1 MKNTLKIFFLIAPIL
16 TISCTSRIAEK
27 VDTESLT
34 KSKYEDSNIKLNKLY
49 EKINEYSPSTLK
61 KNIKNS
67 QVDWLQY
74 RAKSCNTP
82 NLEHPNNIK
91 NTECFTAEN
100 SKRIVQLENNY
111 KTLKDIINTSLKSL
125 DFDDNKKYSL
135 DFQNYCLCDVSI
147 PYIDTKK
154 NKLLASTSCE
164 NNESSQITEDEIIN
178 LTFDEI
184 GRLEV
189 TAINTYGSKYK
200 IAFEHK
206 LDDIYIIMIEGK
218 WGSIKDLSLPEF
230 VALKDQSNIV
240 TEDVCGDFNG

>member
-16 TISCTSRIAEK
+16 TISCTSSIAEK

-34 KSKYEDSNIKLNKLY
+34 KSKYENSNIELNKSY
-49 EKINEYSPSTLK
+49 KKINEYSSSTLK

-74 RAKSCNTP
+74 RAKACNTP
-82 NLEHPNNIK
+82 NLDHPNNVK
-91 NTECFTAEN
+91 STECFTAEN

-111 KTLKDIINTSLKSL
+111 KILKDIINTSFRSL
-125 DFDDNKKYSL
+125 DFDDNKNYSL
-135 DFQNYCLCDVSI
+135 DFQIYCLCDVSI

-164 NNESSQITEDEIIN
+164 NNESGQIIEDEIIS

-189 TAINTYGSKYK
+189 TAINPYGSKYK
-200 IAFEHK
+200 TAFEHK
-206 LDDIYIIMIEGK
+206 VDDIYIIVIEGK
-218 WGSIKDLSLPEF
+218 WGSIKDLNLPEF
-230 VALKDQSNIV
+230 VAPKNQSNIV
-240 TEDVCGDFNG
+240 TEDICGDFNG